1 MNVLVEGFFMQ
12 PIWIF
17 PFMDLSRYINKTY
30 FELFFLLNN
39 AYSLKAAAWYS
50 FPNTQSFS
58 NLTFTDERDKFKQ
71 RITKR
76 QAFRC

>member
-17 PFMDLSRYINKTY
+17 PFMDLSRYI
-30 FELFFLLNN
+30 NN